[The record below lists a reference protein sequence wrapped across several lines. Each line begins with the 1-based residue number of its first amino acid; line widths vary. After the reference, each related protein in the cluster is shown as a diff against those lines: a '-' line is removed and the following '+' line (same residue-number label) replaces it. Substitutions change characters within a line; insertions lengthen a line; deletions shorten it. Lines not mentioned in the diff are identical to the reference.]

1 MIKELRLRKEEIDQM
16 KKIVRKS
23 AIPIYGAAGAW
34 ILYALVFPL
43 YKVSHFVGAIL
54 FSGAV
59 GFILWLIFRKKVEVI
74 EVPEKPVEPETTGN
88 EALDNMLNDGR
99 LAIQEFKRLD
109 ENIADEKISADIVKL
124 EDICEKIFAKV
135 KEEPK
140 KLPQIRKFMNYYLPT
155 TIKLLNAYDSMANI
169 GVEGENIS
177 TTKNGVEGIMDNIVK
192 AFEKQLDSLYGDQA
206 MDISTDIIVLENM
219 MAREGFVDDPI
230 HKRPQEAPADK

>member
-1 MIKELRLRKEEIDQM
+1 
-16 KKIVRKS
+16 
-23 AIPIYGAAGAW
+23 
-34 ILYALVFPL
+34 
-43 YKVSHFVGAIL
+43 
-54 FSGAV
+54 
-59 GFILWLIFRKKVEVI
+59 
-74 EVPEKPVEPETTGN
+74 
-88 EALDNMLNDGR
+88 
-99 LAIQEFKRLD
+99 
-109 ENIADEKISADIVKL
+109 
-124 EDICEKIFAKV
+124 
-135 KEEPK
+135 
-140 KLPQIRKFMNYYLPT
+140 MNYYLPT